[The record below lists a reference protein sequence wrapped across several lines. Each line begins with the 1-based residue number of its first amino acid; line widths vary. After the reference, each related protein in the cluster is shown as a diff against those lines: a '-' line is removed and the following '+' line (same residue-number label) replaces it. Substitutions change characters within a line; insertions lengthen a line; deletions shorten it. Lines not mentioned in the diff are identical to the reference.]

1 MSRQWTKPLEWSNEG
16 AEPST
21 TLKETGFVGGY
32 KPPAGVFNYAFNK
45 NQTCIEEL
53 QGAID
58 DVDGDIATL
67 GTSKQ
72 AKITGAATT
81 ITGSNLTADRA
92 LVSDSSGKVA
102 VSAVTTTEL
111 GYLDGVTSNV
121 QTQLNGKSASNHTHS
136 VATTSA
142 NGYMSSTDK
151 AKLNG
156 IEAGA
161 NKTTVDSTLSSTSTN
176 PVQNKVINT
185 ALAEKADTSH
195 THALATTSSS
205 GFMSAGDKSELSNLS
220 VKALTTDNIV
230 ESDTE
235 IVIGTSVNSET
246 AKTKIAQVDIM
257 SGSKTDTNIEF
268 INTTYGNANT
278 TQDGLMSS
286 EDKTKLDGIDDDI
299 TAAVNA
305 VQIGGRNIVTGTADM
320 LIGTGGRAKGHWQKS
335 NTGTIENISITDAP
349 IAGISK
355 GIKLT
360 TTTDGNVGN
369 VGIKQ
374 DNVFLRNDTTYTM
387 SFWVR
392 GSTNGLKCRL
402 QAYYATKDDSC
413 ISSDIDISTEWK
425 HITFTTNKMPAQ
437 AKEYSACYIYLLASS
452 IGSTIDIC
460 GVKFEQGSKAT
471 DWSPAPEDLATANH
485 THAAVTTSSNG
496 FMSSTDKAK
505 LDNVTGTIKLVEYE
519 NLFPTAETAQTDTPV
534 IAGAGAT
541 ILNDVRSRT
550 YSAGVTVIDQ
560 GNVATGDYS
569 LAEGTCTTAVG
580 NYSHAEGYYTL
591 ASGESSHA
599 EGFSTTAS
607 GKNSHAEGSE
617 TQALGKYSHAE
628 GFKTIANDF
637 QTVIGRCNTSSAG
650 ATGVSDTTGDIFII
664 GKGSSND
671 SRSNALRVTTAGK
684 AYGNGAFGSS
694 GADYAEMFEYAD
706 ENENGED
713 RRGLFVTLDGEKVRI
728 ANAEDDYI
736 LGVVSAAPCIVG
748 DVQSEEWKDR
758 YLRDVFG
765 EKITET
771 VEVEETTDENGV
783 TIPAHTETRY
793 VINPE
798 YDPEKKYTSRD
809 NRKEWAAVGMIG
821 KLIVV
826 DDGTCQVNG
835 YCKPDKDGKATAAE
849 TGYRVM
855 SRIDKTHIRILFK

>member
-1 MSRQWTKPLEWSNEG
+1 MSRQWTKPLEWNNEG

-21 TLKETGFVGGY
+21 TLKGTGFVGGY

-53 QGAID
+53 QNAID

-67 GTSKQ
+67 DTSKQ

-81 ITGSNLTADRA
+81 ITESNLTANRA

-136 VATTSA
+136 AATTSA

-156 IEAGA
+156 VEAGA
-161 NKTTVDSTLSSTSTN
+161 TKTTVDSALSSTSTN
-176 PVQNKVINT
+176 PVQNKVINE
-185 ALAEKADTSH
+185 ALAEKAASDH
-195 THALATTSSS
+195 THTAASIGAATTS
-205 GFMSAGDKSELSNLS
+205 D
-220 VKALTTDNIV
+220 LTN
-230 ESDTE
+230 
-235 IVIGTSVNSET
+235 
-246 AKTKIAQVDIM
+246 
-257 SGSKTDTNIEF
+257 
-268 INTTYGNANT
+268 
-278 TQDGLMSS
+278 
-286 EDKTKLDGIDDDI
+286 
-299 TAAVNA
+299 AVNA
-305 VQIGGRNIVTGTADM
+305 VDIGARNIVTGTANM
-320 LIGTGGRAKGHWQKS
+320 VVGLINQATRANGQWRYS
-335 NTGTIENISITDAP
+335 GTGTIETIDITDAP
-349 IAGISK
+349 LASISK
-355 GIKLT
+355 GIKVT
-360 TTTDGNVGN
+360 STQAQKQI
-369 VGIKQ
+369 GIVQ
-374 DNVFLRNDTTYTM
+374 DKIPLNNSNIYTL
-387 SFWVR
+387 SCWVR
-392 GSTNGLKCRL
+392 GSAASGLKCKL
-402 QAYYATKDDSC
+402 QPFYFSTTDNGGAC
-413 ISSDIDISTEWK
+413 EIDITDQWQFVSYTAVRSPQN
-425 HITFTTNKMPAQ
+425 TA
-437 AKEYSACYIYLLASS
+437 EYSAAYIYLISAA
-452 IGSTIDIC
+452 IGDTMEIC
-460 GVKFEQGSKAT
+460 GVKFERGNKAT
-471 DWSPAPEDLATANH
+471 DWSPAPEDLATADH
-485 THAAVTTSSNG
+485 THALATKSSSG
-496 FMSSTDKAK
+496 FMSAADKSELSRIYGKALTTDNLIENGTEILIGTSVNSETATTKIARVDAISGLRTNTQIELVNTTYRNASTTKDGLLSSEDKTK
-505 LDNVTGTIKLVEYE
+505 LDNVTGTIKLVEGESLY
-519 NLFPTAETAQTDTPV
+519 PTADTAVTAET
-534 IAGAGAT
+534 GAT
-541 ILNDVRSRT
+541 ILNDLRTRT
-550 YSAGVTVIDQ
+550 YDASGIKQ
-560 GNVATGDYS
+560 GNVAVGYYS
-569 LAEGTCTTAVG
+569 LAEGSCTTAVG
-580 NYSHAEGYYTL
+580 NFSHAEGAYTTATGSLSHAEGYGTTATGKFSHAEGDSTK

-599 EGFSTTAS
+599 EGYSTS
-607 GKNSHAEGSE
+607 
-617 TQALGKYSHAE
+617 ALGNYSHA
-628 GFKTIANDF
+628 GGYLTIANNY
-637 QTVIGRCNTSSAG
+637 QTVIGRYNTSSAG
-650 ATGVSDTTGDIFII
+650 ATGESDTSGDIFII
-664 GKGSSND
+664 GKGTSDDN
-671 SRSNALRVTTAGK
+671 RSNALRVTTSGK

-713 RRGLFVTLDGEKVRI
+713 RRGLFVTLDGEKIRV
-728 ANAEDDYI
+728 ANAKDDYI